1 MPNVDEPHP
10 DSMHLPLA
18 SSSFPYSNKD
28 TGSDLTLDG
37 LLLWSKTVSMV
48 SISDR
53 SLPVVKF
60 GQSLLSKTA
69 RSDLPGAPRTDMTT
83 GKYSLRLLTH
93 E

>member
-1 MPNVDEPHP
+1 MNPVLIPCTFHWPAPALLTQTKIRD
-10 DSMHLPLA
+10 LV
-18 SSSFPYSNKD
+18 
-28 TGSDLTLDG
+28 LTLDG
-37 LLLWSKTVSMV
+37 LLLWSKTVFMV